1 MQCPGEGTAGTLR
14 TPVLG
19 ASTPRVLPGGGPS
32 GKADFINL

>member
-14 TPVLG
+14 TPALG
-19 ASTPRVLPGGGPS
+19 ASTPRVLPGGGPG